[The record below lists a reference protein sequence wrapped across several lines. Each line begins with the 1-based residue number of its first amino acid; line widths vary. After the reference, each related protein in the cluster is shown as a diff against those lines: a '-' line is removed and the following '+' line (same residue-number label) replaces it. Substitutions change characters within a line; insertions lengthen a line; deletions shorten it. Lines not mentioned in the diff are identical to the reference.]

1 MADAVAHQFEDIAQQ
16 REAAGL
22 GMWTFL
28 ATEVLFFGALFT
40 GFTYYLTQHRA
51 VFHEASQH
59 LFPWVA
65 TLNTAVLLASSVLV
79 ALAVEAAKADAR
91 RRLARLLA
99 GAAGLGALFLA
110 LKGYEYL
117 LDVRGAVLP
126 VARFEAGHFG
136 DPARA
141 ALFFVFYW
149 TMTGLHFVH
158 VSIGVGV
165 LAAVATLGRRGA
177 ATRSMVENVGLYWHF
192 VDLVWLFL
200 FPLLYLVP

>member
-1 MADAVAHQFEDIAQQ
+1 
-16 REAAGL
+16 
-22 GMWTFL
+22 
-28 ATEVLFFGALFT
+28 
-40 GFTYYLTQHRA
+40 
-51 VFHEASQH
+51 
-59 LFPWVA
+59 
-65 TLNTAVLLASSVLV
+65 TAVLLASSVLV

-110 LKGYEYL
+110 LKGCEYL

-126 VARFEAGHFG
+126 VARFEAAHFG

-149 TMTGLHFVH
+149 TMTGLHFGH

-165 LAAVATLGRRGA
+165 LATVAALGARGK
-177 ATRSMVENVGLYWHF
+177 ATRATIENAGLYWHF

-200 FPLLYLVP
+200 YPLLYLMP